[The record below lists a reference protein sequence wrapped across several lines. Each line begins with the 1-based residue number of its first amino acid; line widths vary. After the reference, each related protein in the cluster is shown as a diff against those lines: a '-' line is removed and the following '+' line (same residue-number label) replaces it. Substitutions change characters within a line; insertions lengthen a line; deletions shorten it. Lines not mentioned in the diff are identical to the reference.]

1 MEFRN
6 NDRVQLGKGKTV
18 WTVFFQEHAGTSD
31 HVQIQSE
38 TTGVVRAVKASDLT
52 LIEAAS
58 LSELPVDEFHA
69 EMKELF
75 PNHDFDE
82 FVAGV
87 AVARALDLAE
97 AEDWDGRE
105 TPYGRLI
112 LAGLNVR
119 QSIQRTAMH
128 VSDALTAKQRKARAK
143 DRVAKQSRRRNR

>member
-18 WTVFFQEHAGTSD
+18 WTVFFQQTAGPD
-31 HVQIQSE
+31 RVQIQSE
-38 TTGVVRAVKASDLT
+38 TTGMVREVKASDLT

-75 PNHDFDE
+75 PNHDFNGPELVTLEDSTADE
-82 FVAGV
+82 EE
-87 AVARALDLAE
+87 RS
-97 AEDWDGRE
+97 DGRE

>member
-18 WTVFFQEHAGTSD
+18 WTVFFQQTAGPD
-31 HVQIQSE
+31 RVQIQSE
-38 TTGVVRAVKASDLT
+38 TTGMVREVKASDLT
-52 LIEAAS
+52 LIERS
-58 LSELPVDEFHA
+58 FPDGQEPELPV
-69 EMKELF
+69 
-75 PNHDFDE
+75 
-82 FVAGV
+82 
-87 AVARALDLAE
+87 AVPFEEIEEERP
-97 AEDWDGRE
+97 DGRE

-143 DRVAKQSRRRNR
+143 DRVAKQSRRRNRG